1 MVDKRNGL
9 LPHSW
14 QVPSERVAEKTL
26 DKTAFLAGETG
37 IPKYL
42 RDFFDVDK
50 VPLPRYVVLH
60 YEQSE
65 YEASIEMENGRTVLK
80 WNHPF
85 KTALRDRFPEHYA
98 IPFADDY

>member
-1 MVDKRNGL
+1 MAGQHVRTKGRVAGMVDKRNGL

-60 YEQSE
+60 YEESE
-65 YEASIEMENGRTVLK
+65 
-80 WNHPF
+80 
-85 KTALRDRFPEHYA
+85 
-98 IPFADDY
+98 